1 MQKLFTYL
9 FILINLVVFG
19 QKNSLVLEVTPT
31 NATVGEPLNIT
42 IKSTVQGNV
51 EIDFPKNF
59 TQGYNV
65 MSGSNVEVDYSTG
78 RSVAFYYL
86 SQSGTISKAGTYKF
100 GPAYIKKGN
109 KVFRSNTV
117 SVTIQKEQ
125 VATPAPL
132 SQNFSKQQLRQIAFG
147 VIEKSK
153 ASVYEGE
160 AVTINAR
167 VYAQFNASHIE
178 NYQTYGLSNV
188 NDKHQLDDLSSIKIE
203 PTRIKNR
210 AYFTFNCDKKVVFFS
225 GSGTK
230 TIEPFTLSLY
240 KDFDGLDLASYPT
253 TIEIKPL
260 PKNKPANF
268 NGGVGSFSLSEE
280 ISAKSL
286 KKGDV
291 FTLKLTLKGT
301 GNLQNIQAPDL
312 NLPSEFKVYGDP
324 VIKENYRY
332 TENGVEGKITYV
344 YSIQANF
351 SGEKQVPAL
360 KIAFFNPQKEKF
372 EEIQTKEATITTNE
386 AVISARSSGQSIE
399 LVRPTTQR
407 TKSESATTNILQ
419 KPLFWSLSIPLLF
432 AFFLGF
438 IQFRKKKE
446 TPTAIVVENKPELIA
461 VEEPEIDFFND
472 AAKAF
477 EAQQENTYYT
487 NIENGMIAALAKM
500 LSLKND
506 TQTSKE
512 LVIQTM
518 QNQAISDELQAKIKS
533 IFEACTAAKY
543 GFEKKELE
551 NTLLLEEAKE
561 VIGQLKTK

>member
-19 QKNSLVLEVTPT
+19 QKNSVVLEVTPT

-59 TQGYNV
+59 TQGYDV

-78 RSVAFYYL
+78 RSVSFYYL

-240 KDFDGLDLASYPT
+240 KDFDGLDLSSYPT

-268 NGGVGSFSLSEE
+268 NGGVGSFSLAQE
-280 ISAKSL
+280 ISANTL

-291 FTLKLTLKGT
+291 FTLKLTLKGS

-372 EEIQTKEATITTNE
+372 EEIETKEATITTTE
-386 AVISARSSGQSIE
+386 AVINARSSGQSIE
-399 LVRPTTQR
+399 LVRSSSKNTPNETGSTPLFQ
-407 TKSESATTNILQ
+407 Q
-419 KPLFWSLSIPLLF
+419 PLFWSLSIPLLF

-446 TPTAIVVENKPELIA
+446 SPLAIIEENKPELIA
-461 VEEPEIDFFND
+461 VEEPEIDFFD
-472 AAKAF
+472 EAAKAF
-477 EAQQENTYYT
+477 AAQQENAYYT

-506 TQTSKE
+506 SQTSKQ

-518 QNQAISDELQAKIKS
+518 QNQAISDEMKAKIKS

-561 VIGQLKTK
+561 MTGQLGV

>member
-9 FILINLVVFG
+9 FILVNLVVFG
-19 QKNSLVLEVTPT
+19 QKNSVVLEVTPT

-59 TQGYNV
+59 TQGYDV

-78 RSVAFYYL
+78 RSVSFYYL

-125 VATPAPL
+125 SATPAPL

-178 NYQTYGLSNV
+178 NYQTYGLTNL

-240 KDFDGLDLASYPT
+240 KDFDGLDLSSYPT

-268 NGGVGSFSLSEE
+268 NGGVGSFSLAQE
-280 ISAKSL
+280 ISANTL

-312 NLPSEFKVYGDP
+312 NLPTEFKVYGDP

-372 EEIQTKEATITTNE
+372 EEIQTKEATITTTD
-386 AVISARSSGQSIE
+386 AVINARSSGQSIE
-399 LVRPTTQR
+399 LVRSSSKNTPNETGSTSLFQ
-407 TKSESATTNILQ
+407 Q
-419 KPLFWSLSIPLLF
+419 PLFWSLSIPLLF
-432 AFFLGF
+432 AFFIGF

-446 TPTAIVVENKPELIA
+446 SPTAIIEENKPELIA
-461 VEEPEIDFFND
+461 VEEPEIDFFD
-472 AAKAF
+472 EAAKAF
-477 EAQQENTYYT
+477 AAQQENAYYT
-487 NIENGMIAALAKM
+487 NIENGIIAALAKM

-506 TQTSKE
+506 TQTSKQ

-518 QNQAISDELQAKIKS
+518 QNQAISDELQAKIKA

-551 NTLLLEEAKE
+551 NTLLLDEAKE
-561 VIGQLKTK
+561 VILQLGA

>member
-9 FILINLVVFG
+9 FILVNLVVFG

-59 TQGYNV
+59 TQGYDV

-78 RSVAFYYL
+78 RSVSFYYL

-188 NDKHQLDDLSSIKIE
+188 NDKHQLDDLSSIKI
-203 PTRIKNR
+203 
-210 AYFTFNCDKKVVFFS
+210 

-268 NGGVGSFSLSEE
+268 NGGVGSFSLAQE
-280 ISAKSL
+280 ISSNTL

-386 AVISARSSGQSIE
+386 ALISARSSGQSIE
-399 LVRPTTQR
+399 LVRSSSKNTPNETGSTSLFKQ
-407 TKSESATTNILQ
+407 
-419 KPLFWSLSIPLLF
+419 PLFWSLSIPLLF

-446 TPTAIVVENKPELIA
+446 SPTAIIEENKPELIA
-461 VEEPEIDFFND
+461 VEEPEIDFFD
-472 AAKAF
+472 EAAKAF
-477 EAQQENTYYT
+477 AAQQENAYYT

-506 TQTSKE
+506 SQTSKQ
-512 LVIQTM
+512 LVIQAM
-518 QNQAISDELQAKIKS
+518 KDQAISDELQAKIKA

-543 GFEKKELE
+543 GFEKKEME

-561 VIGQLKTK
+561 VILQLGA

>member
-9 FILINLVVFG
+9 FILVNLVVFG
-19 QKNSLVLEVTPT
+19 QKNSVVLEVTPT

-59 TQGYNV
+59 TQGYDV

-78 RSVAFYYL
+78 RSVSFYYL

-125 VATPAPL
+125 IATPAPL

-240 KDFDGLDLASYPT
+240 KDFDGLDLSSYPT

-268 NGGVGSFSLSEE
+268 NGGVGSFSLAQE
-280 ISAKSL
+280 ISANTL

-291 FTLKLTLKGT
+291 FTLKLTLKGS

-312 NLPSEFKVYGDP
+312 NLPTEFKVYGDP
-324 VIKENYRY
+324 VFKENYRY

-372 EEIQTKEATITTNE
+372 EEIETKEATITTTE
-386 AVISARSSGQSIE
+386 AVINARSSGQSIE
-399 LVRPTTQR
+399 LVRSSSKNTPNETGSTPLFQ
-407 TKSESATTNILQ
+407 Q
-419 KPLFWSLSIPLLF
+419 PLFWSLSIPLLF

-446 TPTAIVVENKPELIA
+446 SPLAIIEENKPELIA
-461 VEEPEIDFFND
+461 VEEPEIDFFD
-472 AAKAF
+472 EAAKAF
-477 EAQQENTYYT
+477 AAQQENAYYT

-506 TQTSKE
+506 SQTSKQ

-518 QNQAISDELQAKIKS
+518 QNQAISDEMQQKIKA

-551 NTLLLEEAKE
+551 NKYLLEEVKE
-561 VIGQLKTK
+561 VIWQMGA